1 MIDKETVMVDSKTQN
16 CMIVRHMPESGI
28 RMTVI
33 GPIAQDRAEAI
44 MRGIRKAHP
53 ERANQF
59 VIVPSP

>member
-1 MIDKETVMVDSKTQN
+1 MVDPKTQN

-59 VIVPSP
+59 FIVPCP